1 MAVIK
6 ENPPVVPTPA
16 TPEAPDAID
25 LTGAQAEGR
34 DFLEQNQTLIVGIV
48 GALIAV
54 AAGIFLYRTF
64 VQQPAEAA
72 ASEQMWRAQQQFDQ
86 DSFNLAL
93 LNPAPG
99 FMGFV
104 DIADEYGNTPAGN
117 LANYYAGVS
126 YLRLGQYDAAID
138 YLKSYDEDGEILP
151 ATKAGVLGDAY
162 AQKGDLETAADYY
175 EDAVDKSDDAP
186 IVAPYYLYKLG
197 LLRERLGDK
206 AAANALYTRIQ
217 REYPTSQQA
226 SDIEKYI
233 LRTAS

>member
-6 ENPPVVPTPA
+6 ENPTTVPPVGTVT
-16 TPEAPDAID
+16 DDRID
-25 LTGAQAEGR
+25 ITGAQNEGR
-34 DFLEQNQTLIVGIV
+34 DWLEENQKLIVAIV
-48 GALIAV
+48 GGLIAI

-64 VQQPAEAA
+64 VQAPAQAE
-72 ASEQMWRAQQQFDQ
+72 ASEQMWRAQQQFER

-104 DIADEYGNTPAGN
+104 DIASEYGSTPAGN
-117 LANYYAGVS
+117 LAKYYAGVS

-138 YLKSYDEDGEILP
+138 YLEDYDEDGEILP

-162 AQKGDLETAADYY
+162 AQKGDFDAAANHY
-175 EDAVDKSDDAP
+175 EDAVDKSDDNL
-186 IVAPYYLYKLG
+186 VLAPYYMQKLA
-197 LLRERLGDK
+197 LLHERQGDK

-217 REYPTSQQA
+217 QEYPTSTQA
-226 SDIEKYI
+226 GDIDKYI